1 MASYG
6 IQVQMYID
14 DKPTGR
20 VFNHSTTSSTVSALY
35 PNVDK
40 PDDLIIE
47 TKMLIDNEWTTVG
60 YVGVATGIDA
70 SGNTT
75 RGAVL
80 KSVDGNS
87 YVIATNAGVRMQQ
100 GNTGLWIADNAI
112 SYRIGC
118 GSVTPLGYAV
128 FS

>member
-20 VFNHSTTSSTVSALY
+20 VFNHSTTSSTISALY

-40 PDDLIIE
+40 PDGPVIE

-60 YVGVATGIDA
+60 YVRAATGIDA

-87 YVIATNAGVRMQQ
+87 YVIATNASVRMQQ

-112 SYRIGC
+112 SYRIGG
-118 GSVTPLGYAV
+118 GSITPLGYAV

>member
-40 PDDLIIE
+40 PDNMIIE

>member
-40 PDDLIIE
+40 PDGPLIE
-47 TKMLIDNEWTTVG
+47 TKMLIGNEWTTVG
-60 YVGVATGIDA
+60 YVGAATGIDA

-100 GNTGLWIADNAI
+100 GNAGLWIADNAI
-112 SYRIGC
+112 SYRIGG
-118 GSVTPLGYAV
+118 GSVTLLGYAV